1 MQTTNLSEVS
11 GRRYGLQDS
20 RSEVAIC
27 RHWRRIILH
36 FGSFDIA
43 AWIIL
48 FGFISA
54 FGCELA
60 LLILQPER
68 TWYEG
73 RAVAESVKTLAWRY
87 SVCADPFPKEMSRAE
102 AESNFVNAFHQS

>member
-1 MQTTNLSEVS
+1 MRTTNLSEVS
-11 GRRYGLQDS
+11 GRRYGLQDKIGGGLS
-20 RSEVAIC
+20 AAIGGALSW
-27 RHWRRIILH
+27 HL
-36 FGSFDIA
+36 GSFDIT

-87 SVCADPFPKEMSRAE
+87 SVCADPFPKD
-102 AESNFVNAFHQS
+102 NLTFVNAFHQS